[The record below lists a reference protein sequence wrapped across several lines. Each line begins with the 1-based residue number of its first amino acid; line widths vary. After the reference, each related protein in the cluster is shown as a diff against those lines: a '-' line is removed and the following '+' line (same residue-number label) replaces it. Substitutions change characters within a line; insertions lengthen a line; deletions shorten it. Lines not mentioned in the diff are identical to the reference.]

1 MDGLV
6 ESERDDGHAVEMRGD
21 RRRRT
26 CDRVVAVDVV
36 DRVHGRLDR
45 HDGEEHRQGRGDHA
59 ARTAPSESRRGQQSD
74 HDDRPREARRFA
86 GQEELARV
94 AARRGRK
101 LWRFERRALE
111 GADVGVGRPRD
122 HDARGQGEHCRDPKH
137 GGHCSEETRR
147 TQRRLPFRYTGR
159 VYALGLAARWLHLA
173 SSVLLVGAAA
183 MIVLA
188 GRSDRATAQRWEQRV
203 LASTWLWALL
213 AFGSGLVVL
222 GIQTA
227 LFEGRAEAAFDPRA
241 IGRVLLETQAGRVW
255 LVRAGRLAALAAFLS
270 VRMSVERR
278 ADWRAARGQAV
289 LLGVAALVPLAAA
302 GHAAAVE
309 PDTARAIALDGL
321 HLLGAGFWV
330 GGLLPLAQLL

>member
-6 ESERDDGHAVEMRGD
+6 GSERDDRRAVEMRGD

-26 CDRVVAVDVV
+26 CNRVVAVDVV

-45 HDGEEHRQGRGDHA
+45 HDGEEHRQDRGDHA
-59 ARTAPSESRRGQQSD
+59 ARTAASESRRGHQSD

-86 GQEELARV
+86 GQEELAWV
-94 AARRGRK
+94 ADRRGRK
-101 LWRFERRALE
+101 LWRLERRTLE

-122 HDARGQGEHCRDPKH
+122 HDARGQGEHRRDPQH

-203 LASTWLWALL
+203 LASAWVWALVAL
-213 AFGSGLVVL
+213 ASGVVVV
-222 GIQTA
+222 GVQTA
-227 LFEGRAEAAFDPRA
+227 LFEARAEAAFEPQA
-241 IGRVLLETQAGRVW
+241 LGRMLLETQAGHVW
-255 LVRAGRLAALAAFLS
+255 LVRAG
-270 VRMSVERR
+270 
-278 ADWRAARGQAV
+278 
-289 LLGVAALVPLAAA
+289 LL
-302 GHAAAVE
+302 
-309 PDTARAIALDGL
+309 
-321 HLLGAGFWV
+321 
-330 GGLLPLAQLL
+330 